1 VDLAKQID
9 PVPGTGAVVPD
20 NWGYVAAAYGVAAAA
35 LIGYCGYLARR
46 ARAAAAGK
54 RKART

>member
-1 VDLAKQID
+1 MSPNTVM
-9 PVPGTGAVVPD
+9 PD

-54 RKART
+54 ARRRT

>member
-1 VDLAKQID
+1 MS
-9 PVPGTGAVVPD
+9 GAMPD

-35 LIGYCGYLARR
+35 LIGYWAYLARR
-46 ARAAAAGK
+46 ARAAATGR

>member
-1 VDLAKQID
+1 MAKQID
-9 PVPGTGAVVPD
+9 PVPARWVVMPD
-20 NWGYVAAAYGVAAAA
+20 NWGYVAAAYGVAAAT

-46 ARAAAAGK
+46 ARAATARK